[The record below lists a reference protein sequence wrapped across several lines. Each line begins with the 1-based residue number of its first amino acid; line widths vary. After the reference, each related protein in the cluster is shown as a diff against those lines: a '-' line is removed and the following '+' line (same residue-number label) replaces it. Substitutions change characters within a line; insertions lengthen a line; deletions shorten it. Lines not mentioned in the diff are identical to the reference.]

1 MQLSEIKHTHLNFF
15 LRYKSFRLMKS
26 GKQSTKI
33 NGGPLV
39 NEMKGQIYKN
49 FKTSYQKHRA
59 NIIYSKPMRKVYG
72 CLV

>member
-1 MQLSEIKHTHLNFF
+1 MGAP
-15 LRYKSFRLMKS
+15 RD
-26 GKQSTKI
+26 
-33 NGGPLV
+33 
-39 NEMKGQIYKN
+39 EMMGQIYKN